1 MSEVEEIGPPS
12 TVVAGDPYA
21 AGEAG
26 GRVIRGSGLRVA
38 GALAGVLAGAL
49 SAPLVVRHLGVV
61 DYGRYLTVASVIFVI
76 TALTEGGLANVAVR
90 QFSTGDRAARRTLI
104 ANLTGLRIAL
114 SLVGGACAVGFGVLA
129 GYEGILI
136 LGLALGAVGY
146 VLSAV
151 QGSYSV
157 ALSGRL
163 RLSALAVLD
172 VFRSLGTTILLVA
185 LVIAGSGLTGF
196 YLVAAIVQGAALL
209 LTAALVRG
217 EVPLRPQF
225 HSGRWRELFRET
237 ALYALAATL
246 GAIYFQ
252 VALIAMSLLDPGA
265 QTGYYAIAFRIVEIL
280 NGIPWLLAGSVLP
293 VLAVAAESD
302 PARLRFIAG
311 RVFEGAVIAGG
322 WVAIIIIVGAHFG
335 IEVIAGAK
343 GDPSVG
349 VLRIMG
355 IGVTATFLVSSWGFV
370 LLALRL
376 YRPLVLA
383 NLGAL
388 LLALALSA
396 ILIPTLHARGGAVT
410 TAALEL
416 TLAAAYVALLA
427 RRGIVPAP
435 RFLAS
440 FVLAVGLGLG
450 SGALLIAVHPVVG
463 VLVGSAVYFAALAAT
478 RAIPPE
484 LIDALPWR
492 R

>member
-1 MSEVEEIGPPS
+1 MSQTDEVGPPT

-26 GRVIRGSGLRVA
+26 GRVIRGGGLRVA
-38 GALAGVLAGAL
+38 GALVGVLAGAV
-49 SAPLVVRHLGVV
+49 SAPLLVRHLGVV
-61 DYGRYLTVASVIFVI
+61 DYGRYLTVSSVIFVV
-76 TALTEGGLANVAVR
+76 TALSEGGLANVAVR
-90 QFSTGDRAARRTLI
+90 RYSTSDPDDQRALI

-114 SLVGGACAVGFGVLA
+114 GLLGALVAVGFGLVA
-129 GYEGILI
+129 GYERILI
-136 LGLALGAVGY
+136 VGLALGAVGY
-146 VLSAV
+146 ILSAI

-157 ALSGRL
+157 VLSGKL

-172 VFRSLGTTILLVA
+172 VFRALGTSVLLIA

-196 YLVAAIVQGAALL
+196 YLVAVIIQGGALL
-209 LTAALVRG
+209 LSARMVRRD
-217 EVPLRPQF
+217 VPLRPQF
-225 HSGRWRELFRET
+225 HRDRWRELFRET

-252 VALIAMSLLDPGA
+252 IALVAMSLLDPGK

-322 WVAIIIIVGAHFG
+322 WVAIIIIIGASFG

-343 GDPSVG
+343 GQPSVG

-370 LLALRL
+370 LLSLKL
-376 YRPLVLA
+376 YRQLVLA

-388 LLALALSA
+388 LLAIALSA
-396 ILIPTLHARGGAVT
+396 ILIPTLHARGGAMT

-416 TLAAAYVALLA
+416 TLAGAYIALLW
-427 RRGIVPAP
+427 RRGIVPSG
-435 RFLAS
+435 RFVAC
-440 FVLAVGLGLG
+440 FALAVGLGMG
-450 SGALLIAVHPVVG
+450 VGALLIAVHPAVG
-463 VLVGSAVYFAALAAT
+463 VFVGSAIYFATLWLT
-478 RAIPPE
+478 RAIPSE

>member
-1 MSEVEEIGPPS
+1 MSEAEEPGPPT
-12 TVVAGDPYA
+12 TVIAGDPYA

-38 GALAGVLAGAL
+38 GTLAGVLAGAV

-61 DYGRYLTVASVIFVI
+61 DYGHYLTVASVIFVI
-76 TALTEGGLANVAVR
+76 TALSEGGLANVAVR
-90 QFSTGDRAARRTLI
+90 RFSTSDRPGQRALI
-104 ANLTGLRIAL
+104 ANLTGLRITL
-114 SLVGGACAVGFGVLA
+114 GVLGGLIAVGFGLVA

-136 LGLALGAVGY
+136 LGLGIGAVGY

-157 ALSGRL
+157 VLSGQL
-163 RLSALAVLD
+163 RLSALAGLD
-172 VFRSLGTTILLVA
+172 VVRSLGTTTLLVV

-196 YLVAAIVQGAALL
+196 YLVAVVIQALAL
-209 LTAALVRG
+209 VLTAALVRS
-217 EVPLRPQF
+217 EAPLRPEF
-225 HSGRWRELFRET
+225 HRGRWRELFRET

-252 VALIAMSLLDPGA
+252 VALIAMSLLDPGK

-322 WVAIIIIVGAHFG
+322 WVAIIIVVGASFG
-335 IEVIAGAK
+335 IEIIAGAK
-343 GDPSVG
+343 GAPSIG

-370 LLALRL
+370 LLSMRL
-376 YRPLVLA
+376 YRQLVIA

-388 LLALALSA
+388 LLAIVLSV
-396 ILIPTLHARGGAVT
+396 ILIPTLHARGGAIT

-416 TLAAAYVALLA
+416 TLATAYIGLLS
-427 RRGIVPAP
+427 RRAIVPST
-435 RFLAS
+435 RFVATWG
-440 FVLAVGLGLG
+440 LAVGFGLG
-450 SGALLIAVHPVVG
+450 IGALLIDVHPAVG
-463 VLVGSAVYFAALAAT
+463 VAVGSAAYFAVLWRA
-478 RAIPPE
+478 RAIPSE
-484 LIDALPWR
+484 LIDALPWQR
-492 R
+492 

>member
-1 MSEVEEIGPPS
+1 VSNVEEIGPPS
-12 TVVAGDPYA
+12 TVVDGDPYA
-21 AGEAG
+21 AGQAG
-26 GRVIRGSGLRVA
+26 GRVIRGSGLRLA
-38 GALAGVLAGAL
+38 GALAGVLAGAV

-61 DYGRYLTVASVIFVI
+61 DYGRYLTVTSVIFVI
-76 TALTEGGLANVAVR
+76 TALSEGGLANVAVR
-90 QFSTGDRAARRTLI
+90 QFSTSQRGAQRLLI

-114 SLVGGACAVGFGVLA
+114 GLLGAVIAVGFGLIA
-129 GYEGILI
+129 GYERILVV
-136 LGLALGAVGY
+136 GLALGAGGY

-157 ALSGRL
+157 VLTGKL
-163 RLSALAVLD
+163 RLSALALLD

-196 YLVAAIVQGAALL
+196 YLVSVVVQSAALA
-209 LTAALVRG
+209 LTAMFVRND
-217 EVPLRPQF
+217 VPLRPEF
-225 HSGRWRELFRET
+225 HRGRWQELFRET

-246 GAIYFQ
+246 GAVYFQ

-293 VLAVAAESD
+293 VLAVAAEND

-311 RVFEGAVIAGG
+311 RVFEGAAIAGG
-322 WVAIIIIVGAHFG
+322 WVAIIIIVGARFG

-343 GDPSVG
+343 GQPSVG

-370 LLALRL
+370 LLSLRL
-376 YRPLVLA
+376 YRQLVLA

-396 ILIPTLHARGGAVT
+396 ILIPTLHARGGAIT

-416 TLAAAYVALLA
+416 ALAASYIALLS
-427 RRGIVPAP
+427 RRGIAP
-435 RFLAS
+435 SARFVAS
-440 FVLAVGLGLG
+440 FALAAGLGLG
-450 SGALLIAVHPVVG
+450 LGALLIAVHPVVG
-463 VLVGSAVYFAALAAT
+463 VLAGSAVYFAALWAT
-478 RAIPPE
+478 RTIPFE